1 MAKTIDFI
9 DVLWLTR
16 IPLRNSGAKVRCIC
30 GRKKCEMNIFAK
42 KHKSSSD
49 LGITFGTFL

>member
-16 IPLRNSGAKVRCIC
+16 IPLRNSGAKVRCNC
-30 GRKKCEMNIFAK
+30 GRKKPDKNIFAK
-42 KHKSSSD
+42 KHKLSSD
-49 LGITFGTFL
+49 LGVTFGVFL